1 MLMKEIKDDLKAAL
15 EAILFASG
23 EWINREK
30 LVSLLEISLY
40 ELDEIIQELIKDYQS
55 SARGIQ
61 IYTDGDSIRLGTKPQ
76 YAEILYHLLKI
87 PNRRLSTAAL
97 ETLAVIAYQQPI
109 TRAELERIRGVKS
122 EKTLS
127 VLLDK
132 GLIQEAGHKDTL
144 GKPVLYTT
152 TQLFLEAFN
161 LKSLEELPALN

>member
-1 MLMKEIKDDLKAAL
+1 MLMKHDLKAAL

-30 LVSLLEISLY
+30 LVSVLGINLY
-40 ELDEIIQELIKDYQS
+40 ELDNSIQELINDYQS
-55 SARGIQ
+55 SSRGIQ
-61 IYTDGDSIRLGTKPQ
+61 IFTDGDNIRLGTKPQ
-76 YAEILYHLLKI
+76 YSEILCRLLKM

-109 TRAELERIRGVKS
+109 TRAELDKIRGVKS

-144 GKPVLYTT
+144 GKPVLYIT
-152 TQLFLEAFN
+152 TQQFLDVFD
-161 LKSLEELPALN
+161 LQSLDELPPLT